1 MEEGKLAEENNFAK
15 KGDLATRVTLPR
27 MMFSLKRAI
36 LLATKGNFPGDGDLP
51 WRATIPTFT
60 KEGNL
65 AKDDNCATKGG
76 LAKDGIFA
84 KEGNVY
90 KVVIVVILFGVVV
103 IVVIVV
109 VVVAIVWHHVQIS
122 QPGTTGLPLK

>member
-1 MEEGKLAEENNFAK
+1 M
-15 KGDLATRVTLPR
+15 ATRATLLR

-36 LLATKGNFPGDGDLP
+36 PLATKDNFPGDGDLP
-51 WRATIPTFT
+51 WWATFPVFA

-65 AKDDNCATKGG
+65 AKDNNCATKSG

-122 QPGTTGLPLK
+122 QLGTTGLPLK